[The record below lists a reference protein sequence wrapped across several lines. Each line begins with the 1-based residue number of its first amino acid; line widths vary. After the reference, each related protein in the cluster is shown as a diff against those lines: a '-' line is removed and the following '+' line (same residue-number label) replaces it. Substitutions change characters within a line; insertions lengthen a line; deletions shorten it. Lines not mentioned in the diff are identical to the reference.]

1 MRGHDDPRENC
12 EETHSTCPGIIRKP
26 GLWSSS
32 ITLCD
37 RKLVMQLLWFSLS
50 FCKLKGCHV
59 LQPCVVSVEGVICR
73 LRQRHWLYSKGSP
86 SSGPCLYNGS
96 LG

>member
-1 MRGHDDPRENC
+1 MPLER
-12 EETHSTCPGIIRKP
+12 TAKKP
-26 GLWSSS
+26 TALVQVLLESLASGPALVQ
-32 ITLCD
+32 CD
-37 RKLVMQLLWFSLS
+37 LKLVLQLLWFSLS